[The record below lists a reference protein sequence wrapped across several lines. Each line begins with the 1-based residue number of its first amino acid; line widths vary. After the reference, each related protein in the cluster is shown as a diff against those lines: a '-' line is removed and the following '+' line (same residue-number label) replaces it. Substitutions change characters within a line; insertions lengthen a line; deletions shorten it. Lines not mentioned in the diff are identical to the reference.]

1 MDATEEVVTNGN
13 IRRNVKKQKKF
24 SLSIWRVFLTLEISL
39 DFLSKYMINYFIC
52 YIKISRDE
60 RERKSN
66 WTTTTTI
73 TLFAYAF
80 CRSFIFLLQG
90 KKNIRIELQ
99 KNRHTIDVNR
109 CLSLLSVA
117 FQSAH
122 ITTILCVCLSGR
134 FIWRHDHHQ

>member
-66 WTTTTTI
+66 
-73 TLFAYAF
+73 
-80 CRSFIFLLQG
+80 
-90 KKNIRIELQ
+90 
-99 KNRHTIDVNR
+99 
-109 CLSLLSVA
+109 
-117 FQSAH
+117 
-122 ITTILCVCLSGR
+122 
-134 FIWRHDHHQ
+134 